1 MANQFGRR
9 RFIILGG
16 AGIAGTMLL
25 KACTKP
31 GASPSTSPD
40 AATSPSAPVAA
51 NGTRSKWGFCTP
63 SVVRWRSVKRAL
75 LMPNN

>member
-31 GASPSTSPD
+31 GSAPTASPSATTPD
-40 AATSPSAPVAA
+40 AAVSPSAAPVAA
-51 NGTRSKWGFCTP
+51 NQ
-63 SVVRWRSVKRAL
+63 
-75 LMPNN
+75 